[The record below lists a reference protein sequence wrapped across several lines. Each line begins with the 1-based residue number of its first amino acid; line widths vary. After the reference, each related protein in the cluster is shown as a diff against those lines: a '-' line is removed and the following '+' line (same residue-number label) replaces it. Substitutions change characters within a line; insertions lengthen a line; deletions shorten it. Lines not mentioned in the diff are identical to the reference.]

1 MYERYIKRFLD
12 IIISLAAI
20 IVLSPVLVIIAV
32 LIKLDSPGPVLFAQK
47 RFGKDKTFFQIYKF
61 RSMRTD
67 TPKDVPTDELK
78 GAGSFITPLGNVLRK
93 TSLDELPQLW
103 NILKGD
109 MSLIGPRP
117 ALWNQD
123 DLMALRDQYGASMIR
138 PGLSGWAQVNGRDAI
153 ELEQKAR
160 YDGEYA
166 RNVCFRMD
174 VKCLWMTVV
183 KVIRRE
189 DIVEGAHEKTKKPEG
204 AA

>member
-1 MYERYIKRFLD
+1 MYERYLKRILD
-12 IIISLAAI
+12 IIISLAAL
-20 IVLSPVLVIIAV
+20 IVLSPVLLIVAI

-47 RFGKDKTFFQIYKF
+47 RFGKDRTFFQIYKF

-67 TPKDVPTDELK
+67 TPKDVPTDALK
-78 GAGSFITPLGNVLRK
+78 GANSFITPLGNVLRK

-123 DLMALRDQYGASMIR
+123 DLMELRDQYGASMIR

-153 ELEQKAR
+153 ELEQKAK

-166 RNVCFRMD
+166 QNVSFAFD
-174 VKCLWMTVV
+174 LKCLWLTVI
-183 KVIRRE
+183 KVLKRE
-189 DIVEGAHEKTKKPEG
+189 DIVEGAKETSRKPED

>member
-12 IIISLAAI
+12 IVISLAAL
-20 IVLSPVLVIIAV
+20 IVLSPVLLIVAV

-47 RFGKDKTFFQIYKF
+47 RFGKERTFFQIYKF

-67 TPKDVPTDELK
+67 TPKDVPTDALK
-78 GAGSFITPLGNVLRK
+78 GANSFITPLGNVLRK

-103 NILKGD
+103 NILRGD

-123 DLMALRDQYGASMIR
+123 DLMALRDQHGASLIR

-153 ELEQKAR
+153 ELEQKAK

-166 RNVCFRMD
+166 QNVSFLFD
-174 VKCLWMTVV
+174 LKCLWLTVV
-183 KVIRRE
+183 KVIKRE
-189 DIVEGAHEKTKKPEG
+189 DIVEGAHETRKSG
-204 AA
+204 DAA

>member
-1 MYERYIKRFLD
+1 MYERWIKRVLD
-12 IIISLAAI
+12 VVLSLCALA
-20 IVLSPVLVIIAV
+20 VLSPVMLIVAL
-32 LIKLDSPGPVLFAQK
+32 LIKLDSPGPVFFKQK
-47 RFGKDKTFFQIYKF
+47 RYGKNRSFFEIYKF

-67 TPKDVPTDELK
+67 TPRDVPTDALQ
-78 GAGSFITPLGNVLRK
+78 GANSFITPLGNVLRK

-103 NILKGD
+103 NILRGD

-123 DLMALRDQYGASMIR
+123 DLMALRDEYGASMIR

-166 RNVCFRMD
+166 NHVSFLFD
-174 VKCLWMTVV
+174 LKCLWLTFV

-189 DIVEGAHEKTKKPEG
+189 GIVEGASQKKTEDK
-204 AA
+204 A

>member
-1 MYERYIKRFLD
+1 MYERCIKRFLD
-12 IIISLAAI
+12 IIISLTALV
-20 IVLSPVLVIIAV
+20 VLSPVLLIVAV

-47 RFGKDKTFFQIYKF
+47 RFGKNRTFFQIYKF

-67 TPKDVPTDELK
+67 TPKDVPTDALK
-78 GAGSFITPLGNVLRK
+78 GANSFITPLGNVLRK

-103 NILKGD
+103 NILRGD

-117 ALWNQD
+117 ALWNQN
-123 DLMALRDQYGASMIR
+123 DLMALRDQHGASMIR

-166 RNVCFRMD
+166 SRVSFAFD
-174 VKCLWMTVV
+174 VKCLWMTIV
-183 KVIRRE
+183 KVLKRE
-189 DIVEGAHEKTKKPEG
+189 DIVEGVHENKKPED

>member
-1 MYERYIKRFLD
+1 MYERWIKRLLD
-12 IIISLAAI
+12 VVLSLCALA
-20 IVLSPVLVIIAV
+20 VLSPVMLIVAI
-32 LIKLDSPGPVLFAQK
+32 LIKLDSPGPVFFKQK
-47 RFGKDKTFFQIYKF
+47 RFGKNRSFFEIYKF

-67 TPKDVPTDELK
+67 TPKDVPTDALQ
-78 GAGSFITPLGNVLRK
+78 GANSFITPLGNVLRK

-103 NILKGD
+103 NILRGD

-166 RNVCFRMD
+166 NNVSFLFD
-174 VKCLWMTVV
+174 LKCLWMTFV
-183 KVIRRE
+183 KVIKRE
-189 DIVEGAHEKTKKPEG
+189 GIVEGASQKKTEDK
-204 AA
+204 A

>member
-12 IIISLAAI
+12 IIISLTALVA
-20 IVLSPVLVIIAV
+20 LSPVLLIVAI

-47 RFGKDKTFFQIYKF
+47 RFGKNKTFFQIYKF

-67 TPKDVPTDELK
+67 TPKDVPTDALK
-78 GAGSFITPLGNVLRK
+78 GANSFITPLGNVLRK

-103 NILKGD
+103 NILRGD

-123 DLMALRDQYGASMIR
+123 DLMALRDQCGASMIR

-166 RNVCFRMD
+166 ANVSFLFD
-174 VKCLWMTVV
+174 LKCLWLTFV
-183 KVIRRE
+183 KVIKRE
-189 DIVEGAHEKTKKPEG
+189 DIVEGAHDKKTKPED

>member
-1 MYERYIKRFLD
+1 MYERYLKRMLD
-12 IIISLAAI
+12 VVLSLCALA
-20 IVLSPVLVIIAV
+20 VLSPVLLAVAV
-32 LIKLDSPGPVLFAQK
+32 LIKLDSPGPVLFKQK
-47 RFGKDKTFFQIYKF
+47 RFGKNRGFFEIYKF

-67 TPKDVPTDELK
+67 TPKDVPTDALQ
-78 GAGSFITPLGNVLRK
+78 GANSFITPLGHVLRK

-103 NILKGD
+103 NILRGD

-123 DLMALRDQYGASMIR
+123 DLMALRDEYGASMIR

-166 RNVCFRMD
+166 NNVSFLFD
-174 VKCLWMTVV
+174 LKCLWLTFV

-189 DIVEGAHEKTKKPEG
+189 GIVEGAKKTEDK
-204 AA
+204 A

>member
-1 MYERYIKRFLD
+1 MYERYLKRILD
-12 IIISLAAI
+12 IIISLAAL
-20 IVLSPVLVIIAV
+20 IVLSPVLLIVAI

-47 RFGKDKTFFQIYKF
+47 RFGKDRTFFQIYKF

-67 TPKDVPTDELK
+67 TPKDVPTDALK
-78 GAGSFITPLGNVLRK
+78 GANSFITPLGNVLRK

-123 DLMALRDQYGASMIR
+123 DLMELRDQYGASMIR

-153 ELEQKAR
+153 ELEQKAK

-166 RNVCFRMD
+166 QNVSFAFDM
-174 VKCLWMTVV
+174 KCLWLTVV
-183 KVIRRE
+183 KVLKRE
-189 DIVEGAHEKTKKPEG
+189 DIVEGAKETSRKPED

>member
-12 IIISLAAI
+12 IMISLTAL
-20 IVLSPVLVIIAV
+20 IVLSPVLLIVAV

-47 RFGKDKTFFQIYKF
+47 RFGKERTFFQIYKF

-67 TPKDVPTDELK
+67 TPKDVPTDALK
-78 GAGSFITPLGNVLRK
+78 GANSFITPLGNVLRK

-103 NILKGD
+103 NILRGD

-117 ALWNQD
+117 ALWNQE
-123 DLMALRDQYGASMIR
+123 DLMALRDQHGASMIR

-153 ELEQKAR
+153 ELEQKAK

-166 RNVCFRMD
+166 QNVSFLFD
-174 VKCLWMTVV
+174 LKCLWLTVV
-183 KVIRRE
+183 KVIKRE
-189 DIVEGAHEKTKKPEG
+189 DIVEGAHDTRKSG
-204 AA
+204 DAA

>member
-12 IIISLAAI
+12 IVVSLAAL
-20 IVLSPVLVIIAV
+20 IVLSPVLLVVAI
-32 LIKLDSPGPVLFAQK
+32 LIKLDSPGPVFFMQK
-47 RFGKDKTFFQIYKF
+47 RYGKNKTFFQIYKF

-67 TPKDVPTDELK
+67 TPKDVPTDALK
-78 GAGSFITPLGNVLRK
+78 GASSFITPVGNVLRK
-93 TSLDELPQLW
+93 TSLDELPQLL

-138 PGLSGWAQVNGRDAI
+138 PGLSGWAQVNGRDA
-153 ELEQKAR
+153 LEDEEKAR

-166 RNVCFRMD
+166 NHVSFAFD
-174 VKCLWMTVV
+174 VKCLWLTIV

-189 DIVEGAHEKTKKPEG
+189 DIVEGQHDPQKKPED

>member
-1 MYERYIKRFLD
+1 MYERYFKRVLD
-12 IIISLAAI
+12 VILSLLAL
-20 IVLSPVLVIIAV
+20 IVLSPVMLIVAI
-32 LIKLDSPGPVLFAQK
+32 LIKLDSPGPVFFKQK
-47 RFGKDKTFFQIYKF
+47 RFGKDRSFFYIYKF

-67 TPKDVPTDELK
+67 TPKDVPTDALQ
-78 GAGSFITPLGNVLRK
+78 GANSFITPLGNVLRK
-93 TSLDELPQLW
+93 TSMDELPQLW

-123 DLMALRDQYGASMIR
+123 DLMALRDKYGASMIR

-160 YDGEYA
+160 CDGEYA
-166 RNVCFRMD
+166 NNVSFWFD
-174 VKCLWMTVV
+174 VKCLWMTFV

-189 DIVEGAHEKTKKPEG
+189 DIVEGAKKTEDK
-204 AA
+204 A

>member
-12 IIISLAAI
+12 IVISLAALV
-20 IVLSPVLVIIAV
+20 VLSPVLLIVAV

-47 RFGKDKTFFQIYKF
+47 RFGKNRTFVQIYKF

-67 TPKDVPTDELK
+67 TPRDVPTDALK
-78 GAGSFITPLGNVLRK
+78 GANSFITPLGNVLRK

-103 NILKGD
+103 NILRGD

-117 ALWNQD
+117 ALWNQE
-123 DLMALRDQYGASMIR
+123 DLMALRDQHGASMIR

-153 ELEQKAR
+153 ELEQKAQ

-166 RNVCFRMD
+166 QNVSFLFD
-174 VKCLWMTVV
+174 LKCLWMTVV
-183 KVIRRE
+183 KVMKRE
-189 DIVEGAHEKTKKPEG
+189 DIVEGAHETKNPG
-204 AA
+204 DAA

>member
-1 MYERYIKRFLD
+1 MYERYVKRALD
-12 IIISLAAI
+12 VVISLLAMV
-20 IVLSPVLVIIAV
+20 VLSPVLLAV
-32 LIKLDSPGPVLFAQK
+32 AILIKLDSPGPVFFKQK
-47 RFGKDKTFFQIYKF
+47 RFGKDRGFFEIYKF

-67 TPKDVPTDELK
+67 TPKDVPTDALQ

-103 NILKGD
+103 NILRGD

-117 ALWNQD
+117 ALWNQE
-123 DLMALRDQYGASMIR
+123 DLMALRDEHGASMIR

-166 RNVCFRMD
+166 ASVSFLFD
-174 VKCLWMTVV
+174 LKCLWMTVV

-189 DIVEGAHEKTKKPEG
+189 DIVEGAKKTEDK
-204 AA
+204 A

>member
-1 MYERYIKRFLD
+1 MYERWIKRLLD
-12 IIISLAAI
+12 VVLSLCALA
-20 IVLSPVLVIIAV
+20 VLSPVMLVVAI
-32 LIKLDSPGPVLFAQK
+32 LIKLDSPGPVFFKQK
-47 RFGKDKTFFQIYKF
+47 RFGKNRSFFEIYKF

-67 TPKDVPTDELK
+67 TPKDVPTDALQ
-78 GAGSFITPLGNVLRK
+78 GANSFITPLGNVLRK

-103 NILKGD
+103 NILRGD

-166 RNVCFRMD
+166 ANVSFLFD
-174 VKCLWMTVV
+174 VKCLWMTFV

-189 DIVEGAHEKTKKPEG
+189 DIVEGATQKKTEDK
-204 AA
+204 A

>member
-12 IIISLAAI
+12 IVISLAAL
-20 IVLSPVLVIIAV
+20 IVLSPVLLIVAV

-47 RFGKDKTFFQIYKF
+47 RFGKERTFFQIYKF

-67 TPKDVPTDELK
+67 TPKDVPTDALK
-78 GAGSFITPLGNVLRK
+78 GANSFITPLGNVLRK

-103 NILKGD
+103 NILRGD

-123 DLMALRDQYGASMIR
+123 DLMALRDQHGASMIR

-153 ELEQKAR
+153 ELEQKAK

-166 RNVCFRMD
+166 QNVSFLFD
-174 VKCLWMTVV
+174 LKCLWLTVV
-183 KVIRRE
+183 KVIKRE
-189 DIVEGAHEKTKKPEG
+189 DIVEGAHETKKSG
-204 AA
+204 DAA

>member
-12 IIISLAAI
+12 IVISLAAL
-20 IVLSPVLVIIAV
+20 IVLSPVLLIVAV

-47 RFGKDKTFFQIYKF
+47 RFGKERTFFQIYKF

-67 TPKDVPTDELK
+67 TPKDVPTDALK
-78 GAGSFITPLGNVLRK
+78 GANSFITPLGNVLRK

-103 NILKGD
+103 NILRGD

-117 ALWNQD
+117 ALWNQE
-123 DLMALRDQYGASMIR
+123 DLMALRDQHGASLIR

-153 ELEQKAR
+153 ELEQKAK

-166 RNVCFRMD
+166 QNVSFLFD
-174 VKCLWMTVV
+174 LKCLWLTVV
-183 KVIRRE
+183 KVIKRE
-189 DIVEGAHEKTKKPEG
+189 DIVEGAHETRKSG
-204 AA
+204 DAA

>member
-1 MYERYIKRFLD
+1 MYERWIKRALD
-12 IIISLAAI
+12 VVLSLCALA
-20 IVLSPVLVIIAV
+20 VLSPVMLIVAL
-32 LIKLDSPGPVLFAQK
+32 LIKLDSPGPVFFKQK
-47 RFGKDKTFFQIYKF
+47 CYGKNRSFFEIYKF

-67 TPKDVPTDELK
+67 TPRDVPTDALQ
-78 GAGSFITPLGNVLRK
+78 GANSFITPLGNVLRK

-103 NILKGD
+103 NILRGD

-123 DLMALRDQYGASMIR
+123 DLMALRDEYGASMIR

-166 RNVCFRMD
+166 SNVSFLFD
-174 VKCLWMTVV
+174 LKCLWLTFV

-189 DIVEGAHEKTKKPEG
+189 GIVEGASQKKTEDK
-204 AA
+204 A

>member
-12 IIISLAAI
+12 IVISLAAL
-20 IVLSPVLVIIAV
+20 IVLSPVLLIVAV

-47 RFGKDKTFFQIYKF
+47 RFGKERTFFQIYKF

-67 TPKDVPTDELK
+67 TPKDVPTDALK
-78 GAGSFITPLGNVLRK
+78 GANSFITPLGNVLRK

-103 NILKGD
+103 NILRGD

-123 DLMALRDQYGASMIR
+123 DLMALRDQHGASMIR

-153 ELEQKAR
+153 ELEQKAK

-166 RNVCFRMD
+166 QNVSFLFD
-174 VKCLWMTVV
+174 LKCLWLTVV
-183 KVIRRE
+183 KVIKRE
-189 DIVEGAHEKTKKPEG
+189 DIVEGAHETRKSG
-204 AA
+204 DAA